1 MKEPT
6 TCAYELDAD
15 LRIIWVDAR
24 WSEFANANHAPELV
38 PPPGPLGQSALS
50 CVADSTS
57 ALLYER
63 LFRRVLETRMT
74 IALPF
79 RCDAPA
85 RRRYLDLIIEPRTPA
100 GLRIETTLKR
110 TEERPAMALLDRNTP
125 HGSDLLQMCGW
136 CKSVNV
142 ADRWC
147 EVEDA
152 VAEMRLFERDLLPR
166 VTHGICPRCYERVC
180 REIDRPSYAG

>member
-15 LRIIWVDAR
+15 LRISWVDAR
-24 WSEFANANHAPELV
+24 WSEFAIANHAPELV

-63 LFRRVLETRMT
+63 LFHRVSQTRMT

-85 RRRYLDLIIEPRTPA
+85 RRRYLNMIIEPRTPA
-100 GLRIETTLKR
+100 GLRIEITLTR
-110 TEERPAMALLDRNTP
+110 TEERPAMTLLDRDTP
-125 HGSDLLQMCGW
+125 RGRDPLRMCGW
-136 CKSVNV
+136 CKSVDV
-142 ADRWC
+142 SGRWC

-152 VAEMRLFERDLLPR
+152 VAELRLLERDLLPR
-166 VTHGICPRCYERVC
+166 VTHGICVRCYERVC
-180 REIDRPSYAG
+180 RQLDRP

>member
-15 LRIIWVDAR
+15 LRIIYVDAR
-24 WSEFANANHAPELV
+24 WSEFAIANHAPELV

-63 LFRRVLETRMT
+63 LFQRVLQTRMT
-74 IALPF
+74 IALPI
-79 RCDAPA
+79 RCDAPG
-85 RRRYLDLIIEPRTPA
+85 RRRYLNLIIEPRTPA
-100 GLRIETTLKR
+100 GLRIETTLTR
-110 TEERPAMALLDRNTP
+110 TEERPAMAFLDRDTP
-125 HGSDLLQMCGW
+125 RGSDLLRMCGW
-136 CKSVNV
+136 CKSVDV
-142 ADRWC
+142 AGRWC

-166 VTHGICPRCYERVC
+166 VTHGICLRCYERVR
-180 REIDRPSYAG
+180 RELDRP

>member
-1 MKEPT
+1 MNEPT

-15 LRIIWVDAR
+15 FRISWVDAG
-24 WSEFANANHAPELV
+24 WSEFAIANNAPELV
-38 PPPGPLGQSALS
+38 PSPGPLAQSALS

-63 LFRRVLETRMT
+63 LFHRVLETRMT

-85 RRRYLDLIIEPRTPA
+85 RRRYLNMIIEPRTPS
-100 GLRIETTLKR
+100 GLRIETTLTR
-110 TEERPAMALLDRNTP
+110 IEERPAITLLDRETP
-125 HGSDLLQMCGW
+125 RGNELLRMCGW
-136 CKSVNV
+136 CKSVDV
-142 ADRWC
+142 SGRWC

-152 VAEMRLFERDLLPR
+152 IAELRLFERDFLPR
-166 VTHGICPRCYERVC
+166 VTHGICLRCNERVL
-180 REIDRPSYAG
+180 RELDRPNGAD